1 MNAEVF
7 VDTNIFLYSID
18 DSPAASEKR
27 EVAREI
33 LRTEPW
39 GWSVQVATEFF
50 VNATSNKRSFRLTT
64 DLAKSLVEAWLS
76 FPTADITPDIV
87 RAAMTLHRRFQ
98 TSYWDSAIL
107 ATAKQLGC
115 HTVYSEDLNDQQNYD
130 GVTVV
135 NPFRRIGVAAGP
147 AN

>member
-7 VDTNIFLYSID
+7 VDTNVFLYSID

-27 EVAREI
+27 EVAPEI

-39 GWSVQVATEFF
+39 GWSVQVAAEFF

-64 DLAKSLVEAWLS
+64 DLAESLVETWLR
-76 FPTADITPDIV
+76 FPTAEITPDIV
-87 RAAMTLHRRFQ
+87 RVAMTLHRRFQ

-107 ATAKQLGC
+107 AAAKQLGC

-135 NPFRRIGVAAGP
+135 NPFRKLGVK
-147 AN
+147 

>member
-7 VDTNIFLYSID
+7 VDTNVFLYSID

-39 GWSVQVATEFF
+39 GWSVQVAAEFF
-50 VNATSNKRSFRLTT
+50 VNATSNKRTFRLTT
-64 DLAKSLVEAWLS
+64 DLAESLVETWLR
-76 FPTADITPDIV
+76 FPTAEITPDIV
-87 RAAMTLHRRFQ
+87 RVAMTLHRRFQ

-107 ATAKQLGC
+107 AAAKQLGC
-115 HTVYSEDLNDQQNYD
+115 HTVYSEDLNLGQDYD
-130 GVTVV
+130 SVRVV
-135 NPFRRIGVAAGP
+135 NPFP
-147 AN
+147 ATPVTAPAP

>member
-18 DSPAASEKR
+18 DSLGSTEKR
-27 EVAREI
+27 DVAREI

-39 GWSVQVATEFF
+39 GWSVQVAAEFF
-50 VNATSNKRSFRLTT
+50 VNATSPKRSFRLAT
-64 DLAKSLVEAWLS
+64 DLANSLVETWLC
-76 FPTADITPDIV
+76 FPTAEINAVIV
-87 RAAMTLHRRFQ
+87 RDAIALHRRFQ

-135 NPFRRIGVAAGP
+135 NPFRRIGAAK
-147 AN
+147 

>member
-18 DSPAASEKR
+18 DSPAALEKR

-33 LRTEPW
+33 LRAEPW
-39 GWSVQVATEFF
+39 GWSVQVAAEFF
-50 VNATSNKRSFRLTT
+50 VNATSPKRSFRLPIE
-64 DLAKSLVEAWLS
+64 LANSLVEAWLC
-76 FPTADITPDIV
+76 FPTAEITAGIV
-87 RAAMTLHRRFQ
+87 RDAISLHRRFQ

-115 HTVYSEDLNDQQNYD
+115 RTLYSEDLNDHQDYN
-130 GVTVV
+130 GVTVI
-135 NPFRRIGVAAGP
+135 NPFLRTRAAK
-147 AN
+147 

>member
-7 VDTNIFLYSID
+7 VDTNVFLYSID

-39 GWSVQVATEFF
+39 GWSVQVAAEFF
-50 VNATSNKRSFRLTT
+50 VNATSNKRTFRLTT
-64 DLAKSLVEAWLS
+64 DLAESLVETWLR
-76 FPTADITPDIV
+76 FPTAEITPDIV
-87 RAAMTLHRRFQ
+87 RVAITLHRRFQ
-98 TSYWDSAIL
+98 ISYWDSAIL
-107 ATAKQLGC
+107 AAAKQLGC

-135 NPFRRIGVAAGP
+135 NPFRKIGVK
-147 AN
+147 

>member
-7 VDTNIFLYSID
+7 VDTNVFLYSID

-39 GWSVQVATEFF
+39 GWSVQVAAEFF
-50 VNATSNKRSFRLTT
+50 VNATSNKRTFRLTT
-64 DLAKSLVEAWLS
+64 DLAESLVETWLR
-76 FPTADITPDIV
+76 FPTAEITPDIV
-87 RAAMTLHRRFQ
+87 RVAMTLHRRFQ

-107 ATAKQLGC
+107 AAAKQLGC

-130 GVTVV
+130 GATVV
-135 NPFRRIGVAAGP
+135 NPFRQIRVK
-147 AN
+147 

>member
-7 VDTNIFLYSID
+7 VDTNVFLYSID

-39 GWSVQVATEFF
+39 GWSVQVAAEFF

-64 DLAKSLVEAWLS
+64 DLAESLVETWLR
-76 FPTADITPDIV
+76 FPTAEITPDIV
-87 RAAMTLHRRFQ
+87 RVAMTLHRRFQ

-107 ATAKQLGC
+107 AAAKQLGC

-135 NPFRRIGVAAGP
+135 NPFRKLGVK
-147 AN
+147 

>member
-7 VDTNIFLYSID
+7 VDTNVFLYSID

-39 GWSVQVATEFF
+39 GWSVQVAAEFF
-50 VNATSNKRSFRLTT
+50 VNATSNKRTFRLTT
-64 DLAKSLVEAWLS
+64 DLAESLVETWLR
-76 FPTADITPDIV
+76 FPTAEITPDIV
-87 RAAMTLHRRFQ
+87 RVAMTLHRRFQ

-107 ATAKQLGC
+107 AAAKQLGC

-135 NPFRRIGVAAGP
+135 NPFRKIGVK
-147 AN
+147 

>member
-7 VDTNIFLYSID
+7 VDTNVFLYSID

-39 GWSVQVATEFF
+39 GWSVQVAAEFF
-50 VNATSNKRSFRLTT
+50 VNATSNKRTFRLTT
-64 DLAKSLVEAWLS
+64 DLAESLVETWLR
-76 FPTADITPDIV
+76 FPTAEITPDIV
-87 RAAMTLHRRFQ
+87 RVAMTLHRRFQ

-107 ATAKQLGC
+107 AAAKQLGC

-135 NPFRRIGVAAGP
+135 NPFRNIGVK
-147 AN
+147 

>member
-7 VDTNIFLYSID
+7 VDTNVFLYSID

-39 GWSVQVATEFF
+39 GWSVQVAAEFF
-50 VNATSNKRSFRLTT
+50 VNATSNKRTFRLTT
-64 DLAKSLVEAWLS
+64 ELAESLVETWLR
-76 FPTADITPDIV
+76 FPTAEITPDIV
-87 RAAMTLHRRFQ
+87 RVAMTLHRRFQ

-107 ATAKQLGC
+107 AAAKQLGC

-135 NPFRRIGVAAGP
+135 NPFRKIGVK
-147 AN
+147 

>member
-18 DSPAASEKR
+18 DSAGAVEKR

-33 LRTEPW
+33 LRVEPW
-39 GWSVQVATEFF
+39 GWSVQVAAEFF
-50 VNATSNKRSFRLTT
+50 VNATSPKRSFRLTT
-64 DLAKSLVEAWLS
+64 DLANSLVETWLC
-76 FPTADITPDIV
+76 FPTAEITADIV
-87 RAAMTLHRRFQ
+87 RDAITLHRRFQ

-107 ATAKQLGC
+107 ATAKSLGC
-115 HTVYSEDLNDQQNYD
+115 HTVYSEDMNDQQDYN

-135 NPFRRIGVAAGP
+135 NPFHRIRATK
-147 AN
+147 

>member
-18 DSPAASEKR
+18 DSAAAAEKR

-33 LRTEPW
+33 LQTELW
-39 GWSVQVATEFF
+39 GWSVQVAAEFF
-50 VNATSNKRSFRLTT
+50 VNATSPKRSFRLAT
-64 DLAKSLVEAWLS
+64 DLANSLVETWLC
-76 FPTADITPDIV
+76 FPTADINTSIV
-87 RAAMTLHRRFQ
+87 RNALAPHRRYQ

-135 NPFRRIGVAAGP
+135 NPFRRIIATK
-147 AN
+147 

>member
-18 DSPAASEKR
+18 DSPAALKKR

-33 LRTEPW
+33 LRVEPW
-39 GWSVQVATEFF
+39 GWSVQVAAEFF
-50 VNATSNKRSFRLTT
+50 VNATSPKRSFRLAT
-64 DLAKSLVEAWLS
+64 DLANSLVETWLC
-76 FPTADITPDIV
+76 FPPSEITAEIIRDAI
-87 RAAMTLHRRFQ
+87 ALHRQFQ

-115 HTVYSEDLNDQQNYD
+115 RTVYSEDMNDQ
-130 GVTVV
+130 
-135 NPFRRIGVAAGP
+135 
-147 AN
+147 

>member
-7 VDTNIFLYSID
+7 VDTNVFLYSID

-39 GWSVQVATEFF
+39 GWSVQVAAEFF
-50 VNATSNKRSFRLTT
+50 VNATSNKRTFRLTT
-64 DLAKSLVEAWLS
+64 DLAESLVETWLR
-76 FPTADITPDIV
+76 FPTAEITPDIV
-87 RAAMTLHRRFQ
+87 RVAITLHRRFQ

-107 ATAKQLGC
+107 AAAKQLGC

-135 NPFRRIGVAAGP
+135 NPFRQIGVK
-147 AN
+147 

>member
-7 VDTNIFLYSID
+7 VDTNVFLYSID

-39 GWSVQVATEFF
+39 GWSVQVAAEFF
-50 VNATSNKRSFRLTT
+50 VNATSNKRTFRLTT
-64 DLAKSLVEAWLS
+64 DLAESLVETWLR
-76 FPTADITPDIV
+76 FPTAEITPDIV
-87 RAAMTLHRRFQ
+87 RVAMTLHRRFQ

-107 ATAKQLGC
+107 AAAKQLGC

-135 NPFRRIGVAAGP
+135 NPFRQIGVK
-147 AN
+147 